1 MRLKHKS
8 LFHTMTETEF
18 NQAVEKLDAVIP
30 ALNVSRIRASFGQTV
45 VAVPG
50 VLSPPTFSKHPPP
63 SKSSGRVILFQ
74 HRGDNAGSGCAFK
87 RAFFPWPSRTVQCPV
102 QRYRSADRPPC

>member
-8 LFHTMTETEF
+8 LFHTMTKTEF

-45 VAVPG
+45 VAVQELG
-50 VLSPPTFSKHPPP
+50 WV
-63 SKSSGRVILFQ
+63 
-74 HRGDNAGSGCAFK
+74 
-87 RAFFPWPSRTVQCPV
+87 RAFTSKMTIASESRLSANSMRSMPIANRWSST
-102 QRYRSADRPPC
+102 QRIQTQSK